1 MSAIKYFLFIF
12 CNIVTFVYLYA
23 MCETQHTFMRK
34 LTAFL
39 LLSVLMYVQ
48 GLKTFHRHDVSTVK
62 YHAEASDLFFKSTH
76 ECAICDYHLCKDA
89 VLPSIPVVQQTPF
102 YYIVT
107 DVCDTTDRSV
117 NLSDTVSGR
126 GPPARFI

>member
-1 MSAIKYFLFIF
+1 MR
-12 CNIVTFVYLYA
+12 
-23 MCETQHTFMRK
+23 ETQHTFMRK

-48 GLKTFHRHDVSTVK
+48 GLKTFHRHDAGAAR
-62 YHAEASDLFFKSTH
+62 YHADASLPFFKSAH

-89 VLPSIPVVQQTPF
+89 VLPVIPVVQQTPF
-102 YYIVT
+102 YYIIT
-107 DVCDTTDRSV
+107 DVYYATERPVDPSGT
-117 NLSDTVSGR
+117 LSGR